1 MNQYVKQYQKT
12 HIQTASQEA
21 ILIML
26 HDAAIQFMNKAK
38 IAIEQKNIQEA
49 HNNLIRT
56 QDIFNEFLNT
66 LNPEPNPDLAKHLT
80 ILYRYLISQL
90 VQANI
95 KQITEPIDVVLGYT
109 KDLKQ
114 TWEQAIFKMKSQE
127 AGAPVKLNPNMYSA
141 DSSQPASESANYDA

>member
-38 IAIEQKNIQEA
+38 LAIEQKNIQEA

-95 KQITEPIDVVLGYT
+95 KQITEPIDIVLGYT

-114 TWEQAIFKMKSQE
+114 TWEQAIFKMKAQE
-127 AGAPVKLNPNMYSA
+127 AGSAPSVGGYQTSQPNM
-141 DSSQPASESANYDA
+141 PTESANYDA

>member
-1 MNQYVKQYQKT
+1 MNQYIKQYQKT

-38 IAIEQKNIQEA
+38 VAIGQKNIQEA
-49 HNNLIRT
+49 HNNLMRT

-66 LNPEPNPDLAKHLT
+66 LNPEPNPELAKHLT
-80 ILYRYLISQL
+80 LLYRFLINQL
-90 VQANI
+90 IEANI
-95 KQITEPIDVVLGYT
+95 KQKTEPIDVVLKYT

-114 TWEQAIFKMKSQE
+114 TWEQAIFKIKKEEAEAEKRIREQQSEEISQ
-127 AGAPVKLNPNMYSA
+127 
-141 DSSQPASESANYDA
+141 DA

>member
-1 MNQYVKQYQKT
+1 MNQYIKQYQKT

-38 IAIEQKNIQEA
+38 IAIGQKNIQEA
-49 HNNLIRT
+49 HNNLMRT

-66 LNPEPNPDLAKHLT
+66 LNPEPNPELAKHLSL
-80 ILYRYLISQL
+80 LYRYLINQL
-90 VQANI
+90 IEANI
-95 KQITEPIDVVLGYT
+95 KQKTEPIDIVLGYT

-114 TWEQAIFKMKSQE
+114 TWEQAIFKIKKEEAEAEKRLKEQQVEGVSQ
-127 AGAPVKLNPNMYSA
+127 
-141 DSSQPASESANYDA
+141 DA

>member
-1 MNQYVKQYQKT
+1 
-12 HIQTASQEA
+12 
-21 ILIML
+21 ML

-66 LNPEPNPDLAKHLT
+66 LNPEPNPDLARHLT
-80 ILYRYLISQL
+80 VLYRYLISQL

-114 TWEQAIFKMKSQE
+114 TWEQAIFKMKSGEVKTYPQQNAYPQNQSE
-127 AGAPVKLNPNMYSA
+127 IPVERTS
-141 DSSQPASESANYDA
+141 YDA

>member
-1 MNQYVKQYQKT
+1 
-12 HIQTASQEA
+12 
-21 ILIML
+21 ML

-95 KQITEPIDVVLGYT
+95 KQETAPIDVVLGYT

-114 TWEQAIFKMKSQE
+114 TWEQAEIKF
-127 AGAPVKLNPNMYSA
+127 
-141 DSSQPASESANYDA
+141 

>member
-38 IAIEQKNIQEA
+38 IAIGQKNIQEA
-49 HNNLIRT
+49 HNNLMRT

-66 LNPEPNPDLAKHLT
+66 LNPEPNPELAKHLT
-80 ILYRYLISQL
+80 LLYRFLINQL
-90 VQANI
+90 IEANI
-95 KQITEPIDVVLGYT
+95 KQQTEPIDTVLRYT

-114 TWEQAIFKMKSQE
+114 TWEQAIFKMKKEEAEAQKRADAQSEGISQ
-127 AGAPVKLNPNMYSA
+127 
-141 DSSQPASESANYDA
+141 DA

>member
-38 IAIEQKNIQEA
+38 VAIEQKNIQEA

-95 KQITEPIDVVLGYT
+95 KQDTAPIDVVLGYT

-114 TWEQAIFKMKSQE
+114 TWEQAIFKMKAEESGSVSK
-127 AGAPVKLNPNMYSA
+127 ANPY
-141 DSSQPASESANYDA
+141 QLKTPEVPTESANYDA

>member
-38 IAIEQKNIQEA
+38 IAIGQKNIQEA
-49 HNNLIRT
+49 HNNLMRT

-66 LNPEPNPDLAKHLT
+66 LNPEPNPELAKHLT
-80 ILYRYLISQL
+80 LLYRFLINQL
-90 VQANI
+90 IEANI
-95 KQITEPIDVVLGYT
+95 KQQTEPIDTVLRYT

-114 TWEQAIFKMKSQE
+114 TWEQAIFKMKKEEAEAQKRVDAQSEGISQ
-127 AGAPVKLNPNMYSA
+127 
-141 DSSQPASESANYDA
+141 DA